1 MAIDL
6 LKLQPHKVSRDLS
19 GYITYIYGA
28 PKTGKT
34 TIATQMEGSLLLA
47 FEAGYNA
54 LPGVVA
60 QDILTWG
67 EMKQVYRE
75 LKKPEVQ
82 QVYKAIIVD
91 TIDIAADRCKK
102 YICQQNGIEDLGDL
116 GYGKGWTKFKDEFN
130 EVFRGLTQLGY
141 AVFFIGHHKEVT
153 LTDPATNADRM
164 VIRPALSNATREVIA
179 GMADIY
185 GYAHQLR
192 KDEMSVLTL
201 RCTDGSIECG
211 CRFKYIPNEIIMNYR
226 NLVNAIQTAIDKE
239 AEELGGKYVTEE
251 RSTVP
256 VATTYNY
263 EALMKEFSEIVGDL
277 MVKNQVLYGPKITAI
292 VDKYLGRGKK
302 VSEATEEQAEFIHL
316 IVDEIKKDLLG

>member
-211 CRFKYIPNEIIMNYR
+211 CRFKYIPNEIIMNYK